1 MVAAYWLPFIII
13 VWEKPSMLEYRNAA
27 KRPQS
32 WVGVGGGFLALS
44 LGGHQGFLAFVI
56 CK

>member
-1 MVAAYWLPFIII
+1 MVAAYCLPFIII